1 MSFWK
6 HIKDKVAFDQP
17 DMRFELLER
26 ESGEPRH
33 LFGWEDIPAQQEEAY
48 DPCPDT
54 LAEVKD
60 KLGKTFRT
68 DINKDV
74 IFKRFTA
81 GAEKIMLVYMNG
93 MADADLISDFII
105 KPLLKIDETEDVGL
119 NDLRE
124 HYVEISED
132 ETSDDLTK
140 IKQAIMDGMTILF
153 MEGENQALILETRG
167 YEKRSVSSAENEKV
181 VRGPKEGFVESIR
194 TNITLVRRI
203 IKSNDLVVERRSSG
217 GDNNT
222 QIAILYRDGVT
233 NRSLI
238 EEVKRRLA
246 KINIRSMFSTGV
258 LEQLIEDCPSSP
270 LPQTLATERPDRTA
284 NYIMRG
290 SVALIAD
297 GSPFAIIIP
306 ITLAS
311 LMSSPE
317 DVYLRKPLGDVIR
330 IVRYIGVL
338 LSLLLPGYFI
348 ALALYHQGLLS
359 NEVLNTVIQSRQM
372 VFLPIAAEMV
382 MLLLVF
388 QLIREAGMRVPGSI
402 GQAIGIIGGLILGQA
417 AVAANLASSVIL
429 IVVAVSGLG
438 NFCIPDHSSQIAA
451 SYFRIAF
458 VIAAWLAGLLG
469 LTCAFVIFIAYLAN
483 LKSFGVPFLA
493 PYAPKTYN
501 KRPFILR
508 GRIGMHH
515 RAEDYMNTHSDTLK
529 KKKDNSVKA

>member
-1 MSFWK
+1 
-6 HIKDKVAFDQP
+6 
-17 DMRFELLER
+17 
-26 ESGEPRH
+26 
-33 LFGWEDIPAQQEEAY
+33 
-48 DPCPDT
+48 
-54 LAEVKD
+54 
-60 KLGKTFRT
+60 
-68 DINKDV
+68 
-74 IFKRFTA
+74 
-81 GAEKIMLVYMNG
+81 
-93 MADADLISDFII
+93 
-105 KPLLKIDETEDVGL
+105 
-119 NDLRE
+119 
-124 HYVEISED
+124 
-132 ETSDDLTK
+132 
-140 IKQAIMDGMTILF
+140 
-153 MEGENQALILETRG
+153 
-167 YEKRSVSSAENEKV
+167 
-181 VRGPKEGFVESIR
+181 
-194 TNITLVRRI
+194 
-203 IKSNDLVVERRSSG
+203 
-217 GDNNT
+217 
-222 QIAILYRDGVT
+222 
-233 NRSLI
+233 
-238 EEVKRRLA
+238 
-246 KINIRSMFSTGV
+246 
-258 LEQLIEDCPSSP
+258 
-270 LPQTLATERPDRTA
+270 
-284 NYIMRG
+284 MRG

-297 GSPFAIIIP
+297 GSPFAIIVP

-529 KKKDNSVKA
+529 KKKDYSAKA